1 MLHSFRKEEKKLKF
15 KIVFQRKI
23 CTLCMCFC
31 VCVWLSLC
39 SSMQLA
45 IQWYVITPNQVTQCK
60 DHLDKQ
66 KRGEA
71 GSWCRSGSAM
81 LNKTKNQLQG

>member
-1 MLHSFRKEEKKLKF
+1 MLHSFRKEEKNLKF

-23 CTLCMCFC
+23 CTLYMCFC
-31 VCVWLSLC
+31 VCVCVSLC
-39 SSMQLA
+39 SAMQLA

-81 LNKTKNQLQG
+81 LNKTKN